1 MESAGARRQRYGI
14 AEALQR
20 DEMAIYASSV
30 PVAIPRRWVE
40 EREDKKTPQAAAAAE
55 EQAQAGLPPAE
66 PPHSASPDEEDD
78 DTVRQGLARW
88 LHKPLSY
95 ADAWGGGAVNCSVR
109 GAPHLLPAH
118 DVRARGCP
126 AFHQLPALLERPRRP
141 IARSERAAARGKAK
155 LAWRPPPSPSQ
166 PRGRNNEAGF
176 FDVVLFVIFK

>member
-1 MESAGARRQRYGI
+1 VCAHAVFRGWPHHGPCHGPNGTTGAESEDDQDDDDDDDEDEEVESAGARRQRYGI

-40 EREDKKTPQAAAAAE
+40 EREDKKAPQAAAAAE

-78 DTVRQGLARW
+78 DTVRQGPAHW

-95 ADAWGGGAVNCSVR
+95 ADRV
-109 GAPHLLPAH
+109 
-118 DVRARGCP
+118 
-126 AFHQLPALLERPRRP
+126 
-141 IARSERAAARGKAK
+141 
-155 LAWRPPPSPSQ
+155 
-166 PRGRNNEAGF
+166 GRCG
-176 FDVVLFVIFK
+176 VGL